1 MYREKHSS
9 VKFVKFDCMADIKA
23 CEELRIQGYPT
34 IVLELGEKRI
44 LFRLQKRS
52 ARVLSSWI
60 DKQLEVNGVAQ

>member
-9 VKFVKFDCMADIKA
+9 VEFVKFDCMADIKA

-34 IVLELGEKRI
+34 IVLELGEKRV